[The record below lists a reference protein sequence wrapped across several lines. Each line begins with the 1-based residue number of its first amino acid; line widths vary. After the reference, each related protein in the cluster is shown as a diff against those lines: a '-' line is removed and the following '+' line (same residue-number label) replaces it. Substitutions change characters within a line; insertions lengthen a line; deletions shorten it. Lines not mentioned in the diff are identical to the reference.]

1 MKKNIA
7 LLLGLVLGLGFVS
20 CSSDDDDDDEYTNGE
35 GKYLAEMIRTR
46 YDWKDGQRS
55 SEGKTY
61 SIYRYDEKGQIVC
74 SEFLYDRYSK
84 YEHIYDDNGREIE
97 TNNYDSDKLSDKLRY
112 EYNSFGKV
120 SVKYRYVEDRL
131 RETWEYEY
139 DNNGRVIKETDTYH
153 YVDGTSKT
161 ATIFTY
167 GYSEKA
173 DTTYLYYPNN
183 GGFYRKSI
191 NERDS
196 HNAILRSTVVYA
208 NGDTDVLEYE
218 QEYDSKG
225 EIIKSVGPIFVKG
238 VDPTRYAAT
247 QYVDFS
253 YNEDGDPHIMH
264 YKIPAKNEEY
274 DLECTYKYKKK

>member
-139 DNNGRVIKETDTYH
+139 DNTGRVIKETDTYH

>member
-20 CSSDDDDDDEYTNGE
+20 CSSDDDNDDEYTNGE

-46 YDWKDGQRS
+46 YDWKDGKRS
-55 SEGKTY
+55 NEGTPY
-61 SIYRYDEKGQIVC
+61 SIYRFNEKGQTINVEYP
-74 SEFLYDRYSK
+74 SDGDRVDIKYD
-84 YEHIYDDNGREIE
+84 ENGMEIE
-97 TNNYDSDKLSDKLRY
+97 NDYQLSNNSSFKNIF

-139 DNNGRVIKETDTYH
+139 DNTGRVIKETDTYH

-225 EIIKSVGPIFVKG
+225 RITKSVGPIFAGG

-264 YKIPAKNEEY
+264 YKIPAQNEEY
-274 DLECTYKYKKK
+274 DLEFTYKYKKK

>member
-1 MKKNIA
+1 
-7 LLLGLVLGLGFVS
+7 VLGLGFVS
-20 CSSDDDDDDEYTNGE
+20 CSSDDDNDDEYTNGE
-35 GKYLAEMIRTR
+35 GKYLAERIVTR
-46 YDWKDGQRS
+46 YDWKDGKRS
-55 SEGKTY
+55 SEGTPY
-61 SIYRYDEKGQIVC
+61 SIYRFNEKGQTINVEYP
-74 SEFLYDRYSK
+74 SDGDRVDIKYD
-84 YEHIYDDNGREIE
+84 ENGMEIE
-97 TNNYDSDKLSDKLRY
+97 NDYQFSNNSSFKNIF

-167 GYSEKA
+167 GYGEKA

>member
-20 CSSDDDDDDEYTNGE
+20 CSSDDDNDDEYTNGE
-35 GKYLAEMIRTR
+35 GKYLAERIVTR
-46 YDWKDGQRS
+46 YDWKDGKRS
-55 SEGKTY
+55 SEGTPY
-61 SIYRYDEKGQIVC
+61 SIYRFNEKGQTINVEYP
-74 SEFLYDRYSK
+74 SDGDRVDIKYD
-84 YEHIYDDNGREIE
+84 ENGMEIE
-97 TNNYDSDKLSDKLRY
+97 NDYQLSNNSSFKNIF

-167 GYSEKA
+167 GYGEKA

-196 HNAILRSTVVYA
+196 HNAILRSKVVYA

-253 YNEDGDPHIMH
+253 YNEDGSPYILH
-264 YKIPAKNEEY
+264 YKIPSQNEEY
-274 DLECTYKYKKK
+274 DLEYTYKYKKK

>member
-20 CSSDDDDDDEYTNGE
+20 CSSDDDNDDEYTNGE
-35 GKYLAEMIRTR
+35 GKYLAERIVTR
-46 YDWKDGQRS
+46 YDWKDGKRS
-55 SEGKTY
+55 SEGTPY
-61 SIYRYDEKGQIVC
+61 SIYRFNEKGQTINVEYP
-74 SEFLYDRYSK
+74 SDGDRVDIKYD
-84 YEHIYDDNGREIE
+84 ENGMEIE
-97 TNNYDSDKLSDKLRY
+97 NDYQLSNNSSFKNIF

-225 EIIKSVGPIFVKG
+225 RITKCVGPIFAGG

-253 YNEDGDPHIMH
+253 YNEDGSPYILH
-264 YKIPAKNEEY
+264 YKIPSQNEEY
-274 DLECTYKYKKK
+274 DLEYTYKYKKK

>member
-20 CSSDDDDDDEYTNGE
+20 CSSDDDNDDEYTNGE
-35 GKYLAEMIRTR
+35 GKYLAERIVTR
-46 YDWKDGQRS
+46 YDWKDGKRS
-55 SEGKTY
+55 SEGTPY
-61 SIYRYDEKGQIVC
+61 SIYRFNEKGQTINVEYP
-74 SEFLYDRYSK
+74 SDGDRVDIKYD
-84 YEHIYDDNGREIE
+84 ENGMEIE
-97 TNNYDSDKLSDKLRY
+97 NDYQLSNNSSFKNIF

-167 GYSEKA
+167 GYGEKA
-173 DTTYLYYPNN
+173 DTTYLYYPTD

-191 NERDS
+191 REYDS
-196 HNAILRSTVVYA
+196 HHNTVKITNIYA
-208 NGDTDVLEYE
+208 NGDTDIFENIH
-218 QEYDSKG
+218 EYDSKG
-225 EIIKSVGPIFVKG
+225 RATKLVGPIFVEG

-264 YKIPAKNEEY
+264 YKIPSQNEEY
-274 DLECTYKYKKK
+274 DLEYTYKYKKK

>member
-20 CSSDDDDDDEYTNGE
+20 CSSDDDNDDEYTNGE
-35 GKYLAEMIRTR
+35 GKYLAERIVTR
-46 YDWKDGQRS
+46 YDWKDGKRS
-55 SEGKTY
+55 SEGTPY
-61 SIYRYDEKGQIVC
+61 SIYRFNEKGQTINVEYP
-74 SEFLYDRYSK
+74 SDGDRVDIKYD
-84 YEHIYDDNGREIE
+84 ENGMEIE
-97 TNNYDSDKLSDKLRY
+97 NDYQLSNNSSFKNIF

-225 EIIKSVGPIFVKG
+225 RITKSVGPIFAGG

-264 YKIPAKNEEY
+264 YKIPSQNEEY
-274 DLECTYKYKKK
+274 DLEYTYKYKKK